1 MILAD
6 ENIHGFII
14 KTLRETGFEVISVTQ
29 TAKGIK
35 DENVIQ
41 LALQHGYLLLTED
54 KDFGEWVFAHHVKDL
69 SVLFLRYSF
78 HEYKEIAIT
87 LTISAFLK
95 VIGLLLFTFLLL
107 AHPKVKEFL
116 NYDKIEDSFK

>member
-14 KTLRETGFEVISVTQ
+14 KTLREADFKVISIGE
-29 TAKGIK
+29 TASGIK

-41 LALQHGYLLLTED
+41 LALQNNYLLLTED
-54 KDFGEWVFAHHVKDL
+54 KDFGEWVFAHHIKDL

-78 HEYKEIAIT
+78 HEYHEIAHTVVHLLKTQT
-87 LTISAFLK
+87 LERPFFATVTTKK
-95 VIGLLLFTFLLL
+95 VRIRKL
-107 AHPKVKEFL
+107 
-116 NYDKIEDSFK
+116 

>member
-14 KTLRETGFEVISVTQ
+14 KSLREAGIEVISIAQ

-35 DENVIQ
+35 DESVIQ
-41 LALQHGYLLLTED
+41 QALQHNYMLLTED
-54 KDFGEWVFAHHVKDL
+54 KDFGEWVFAHHIEDL

-78 HEYKEIAIT
+78 HEYQEIAQT
-87 LTISAFLK
+87 LVRLLK
-95 VIGLLLFTFLLL
+95 TQILERPFFATVTT
-107 AHPKVKEFL
+107 K
-116 NYDKIEDSFK
+116 KIRIRKL

>member
-14 KTLRETGFEVISVTQ
+14 KTLREAGFEVVSIGQ
-29 TAKGIK
+29 TASGIK

-41 LALQHGYLLLTED
+41 LAQQYNYLLLTED
-54 KDFGEWVFAHHVKDL
+54 KDFGEWVFAHHLKDL

-78 HEYKEIAIT
+78 NEYREIAQTLVNLLKTQTLERPFFATIT
-87 LTISAFLK
+87 TK
-95 VIGLLLFTFLLL
+95 
-107 AHPKVKEFL
+107 
-116 NYDKIEDSFK
+116 KIRIRRL